1 MVTVRSDEERVQSII
16 NFFKDYKFYILAVI
30 LASAILVGGYF
41 FSKSVKSNQI
51 QAAKVL
57 YEDWQET
64 QVQEDREQLFQNLTE
79 SYSDTGY
86 SHLALLKRGSDLA
99 KENNLE
105 ESLDIFYQLKEN
117 SDGFFGNNLM
127 NGIART
133 NIARI
138 SIALGNFEDAL
149 AVLEKYSNDED
160 AYTHELKGDALS
172 GVGNYDLALQ
182 QYQSAFEKY
191 TDNGLRNLVE
201 LKINNLNTMNKIFS
215 LILILSISSCSSIA
229 FWQSDEIDPDEPR
242 ELVDFNERFEFIENW
257 EKKFK
262 GENNLNNFIPA
273 FSGGSLFFV
282 DQEGNVSNMDIE
294 SGEVLW
300 ETELETTI
308 SAGIVAGFGKLF
320 LSDDQGNLIS
330 LDQEDG
336 SILWKSFAGG
346 EVLANVDVDAG
357 LVIVKTASG
366 FLNAFNIETG
376 SEEWSYRSVAP
387 NLTVRG
393 SSSPVIND
401 NIVYATFDNGRIG
414 AFNLKTGL
422 PIWDGAISFTEGVSE
437 LDNLIDADSSP
448 VLEGNRIYTVNFQ
461 GNLSVFDAAQRR
473 MVWESQESSFYEPF
487 ILRGVLGIISA
498 DSKISTYSSRTFED
512 SWKLEEY
519 VLRELSNPETFKG
532 YILVGDFEGY
542 IHAIDPLTGITV
554 ARKKVSRNK
563 ITTLISRSDSFYAI
577 DEKMRLF
584 SLSF

>member
-1 MVTVRSDEERVQSII
+1 
-16 NFFKDYKFYILAVI
+16 
-30 LASAILVGGYF
+30 
-41 FSKSVKSNQI
+41 
-51 QAAKVL
+51 
-57 YEDWQET
+57 
-64 QVQEDREQLFQNLTE
+64 
-79 SYSDTGY
+79 
-86 SHLALLKRGSDLA
+86 
-99 KENNLE
+99 
-105 ESLDIFYQLKEN
+105 
-117 SDGFFGNNLM
+117 
-127 NGIART
+127 
-133 NIARI
+133 
-138 SIALGNFEDAL
+138 
-149 AVLEKYSNDED
+149 
-160 AYTHELKGDALS
+160 
-172 GVGNYDLALQ
+172 
-182 QYQSAFEKY
+182 
-191 TDNGLRNLVE
+191 
-201 LKINNLNTMNKIFS
+201 MNKILT
-215 LILILSISSCSSIA
+215 LILVLSINSCSSIA

-242 ELVDFNERFEFIENW
+242 ELIEFNERFKFEENW
-257 EKKFK
+257 ETKFK
-262 GENNLNNFIPA
+262 GENLLNNFIPA
-273 FSGGSLFFV
+273 FSGSNLFFV
-282 DQEGNVSNMDIE
+282 DPQGNLTNIDIE
-294 SGEVLW
+294 SGEELW
-300 ETELETTI
+300 SSEIETTV
-308 SAGIVAGFGKLF
+308 SAGIVAGFGRLF
-320 LSDDQGNLIS
+320 LSDDQGNLIC

-336 SILWKSFAGG
+336 TIIWSSFAGG

-366 FLNAFNIETG
+366 FLNAFDIETG
-376 SEEWSYRSVAP
+376 EEEWSYRSQAP

-473 MVWESQESSFYEPF
+473 AVWESKESSFYEPF

-519 VLRELSNPETFKG
+519 ALRELSNPETFKG
-532 YILVGDFEGY
+532 YILVGDLEGY

-554 ARKKVSRNK
+554 ARKKISRNK

>member
-1 MVTVRSDEERVQSII
+1 
-16 NFFKDYKFYILAVI
+16 
-30 LASAILVGGYF
+30 
-41 FSKSVKSNQI
+41 
-51 QAAKVL
+51 
-57 YEDWQET
+57 
-64 QVQEDREQLFQNLTE
+64 
-79 SYSDTGY
+79 
-86 SHLALLKRGSDLA
+86 
-99 KENNLE
+99 
-105 ESLDIFYQLKEN
+105 
-117 SDGFFGNNLM
+117 
-127 NGIART
+127 
-133 NIARI
+133 
-138 SIALGNFEDAL
+138 
-149 AVLEKYSNDED
+149 
-160 AYTHELKGDALS
+160 
-172 GVGNYDLALQ
+172 
-182 QYQSAFEKY
+182 
-191 TDNGLRNLVE
+191 
-201 LKINNLNTMNKIFS
+201 MNKIFS

-229 FWQSDEIDPDEPR
+229 FWQSDEIDLDKPR
-242 ELVDFNERFEFIENW
+242 ELIDFNERFEFTKNW

-262 GENNLNNFIPA
+262 GENDLNNFIPA
-273 FSGGSLFFV
+273 FSGGNLFFV

-300 ETELETTI
+300 EAELETTI

-366 FLNAFNIETG
+366 FLNAFNIDTG

-393 SSSPVIND
+393 SSSPVIN
-401 NIVYATFDNGRIG
+401 NNTVYATFDNGRIG
-414 AFNLKTGL
+414 AFNLNTGL

-519 VLRELSNPETFKG
+519 ALRELSNPETFKG

-554 ARKKVSRNK
+554 ARKKISRNK

>member
-1 MVTVRSDEERVQSII
+1 
-16 NFFKDYKFYILAVI
+16 
-30 LASAILVGGYF
+30 
-41 FSKSVKSNQI
+41 
-51 QAAKVL
+51 
-57 YEDWQET
+57 
-64 QVQEDREQLFQNLTE
+64 
-79 SYSDTGY
+79 
-86 SHLALLKRGSDLA
+86 
-99 KENNLE
+99 
-105 ESLDIFYQLKEN
+105 
-117 SDGFFGNNLM
+117 
-127 NGIART
+127 
-133 NIARI
+133 
-138 SIALGNFEDAL
+138 
-149 AVLEKYSNDED
+149 
-160 AYTHELKGDALS
+160 
-172 GVGNYDLALQ
+172 
-182 QYQSAFEKY
+182 
-191 TDNGLRNLVE
+191 
-201 LKINNLNTMNKIFS
+201 MNKILS
-215 LILILSISSCSSIA
+215 LILILSITSCSSIA

-242 ELVDFNERFEFIENW
+242 ELIDFNERFEFIENW
-257 EKKFK
+257 ETKFK
-262 GENNLNNFIPA
+262 GQNTLNNFIPA
-273 FSGGSLFFV
+273 FSGNNLFFV
-282 DQEGNVSNMDIE
+282 DPEGNVSNMDIE

-300 ETELETTI
+300 ETELETI
-308 SAGIVAGFGKLF
+308 VSVGIVAGFGRLF
-320 LSDDQGNLIS
+320 LSDDQGNLIC

-336 SILWKSFAGG
+336 TIIWSSFAGG

-366 FLNAFNIETG
+366 FLNAFDIETG
-376 SEEWSYRSVAP
+376 EEEWSYRSQAP

-473 MVWESQESSFYEPF
+473 AVWESKESSFYEPF

-519 VLRELSNPETFKG
+519 ALRELSNPETFKG
-532 YILVGDFEGY
+532 YILVGDLDGY

-554 ARKKVSRNK
+554 ARKKISRNK